1 MKSEFENHRLRSLL
15 WIIRELE
22 KRPMSLSELNRKW
35 VMDVGLSGGE
45 EIERRTF
52 NNYIHG
58 IADLWGLDIECD
70 RKNKYR
76 YKIVNRK
83 DTNLSDWM
91 MANFEQQLALERGF
105 NLHNRILVEEAPR
118 GQKNLRILIDAMTTN
133 RIVRFSFKD
142 FNVDEPFEVI
152 GAPYAL
158 KMYQQR
164 WYVVIKEEHAMNPYS
179 LDRIHELEL
188 TEESFEMDPEFD
200 AKDYFKYS
208 FGVRTFEDAT
218 PSRVVLKVNRVQ
230 CDYMR
235 YLPLHHS
242 QKELERHQ
250 DFSIF
255 ELTVVPTIELTMKL
269 MSMGELV
276 EVLEPAD
283 LRETMIEE
291 SEYLYQVYHK

>member
-1 MKSEFENHRLRSLL
+1 MKHSFENHRLRTLL
-15 WIIRELE
+15 WIVRELD
-22 KRPMSLSELNRKW
+22 KHPMSLRELNNKW
-35 VMDVGLSGGE
+35 VVDTDLSGGE

-52 NNYIHG
+52 NNYIRA
-58 IADLWGLDIECD
+58 IWDLFRLEILCD
-70 RKNKYR
+70 RKKNYR
-76 YKIVNRK
+76 YEIVTRERS
-83 DTNLSDWM
+83 NLSKFM
-91 MANFEQQLALERGF
+91 LSSFEQQFALERGF
-105 NLHNRILVEEAPR
+105 DLQDRILVEEAPR
-118 GQKNLRILIDAMTTN
+118 GQKNLRLLIDAMTTN

-188 TEESFEMDPEFD
+188 TEESFEMDPEFN

-208 FGVRTFEDAT
+208 FGVRTFEDEQ
-218 PSRVVLKVNRVQ
+218 PSRVLLKVKKNQ

-242 QKELERHQ
+242 QRELERHKEY
-250 DFSIF
+250 SIF
-255 ELTVVPTIELTMKL
+255 KLTVVPTIELTMKL

-291 SEYLYQVYHK
+291 SEYLYHVYHK

>member
-1 MKSEFENHRLRSLL
+1 MKSEFENHRLRSML

-22 KRPMSLSELNRKW
+22 KRPMSLSELNRRW
-35 VMDVGLSGGE
+35 VMDEGLSGGE

-52 NNYIHG
+52 CNYIHG
-58 IADLWGLDIECD
+58 IADLWGMDIECD

-83 DTNLSDWM
+83 DTSLSDWM

-118 GQKNLRILIDAMTTN
+118 GQKNLRILIDAMKTN
-133 RIVRFSFKD
+133 CMVRFSFKD
-142 FNVDEPFEVI
+142 FNVDEPFEVV

-164 WYVVIKEEHAMNPYS
+164 WYVVIKDEYGLTPFS

-188 TEESFEMDPEFD
+188 TDESFEMDPEFD

-208 FGVRTFEDAT
+208 FGVRTIEGEQ
-218 PSRVVLKVNRVQ
+218 PSRVLLKVNRAQ

-291 SEYLYQVYHK
+291 SEYLFQVYH